1 MAPKRRQCP
10 LALFLLP
17 VQPGQ
22 RRVSRIQPLHLRGNR
37 RKVRRVEDRKPLG
50 ADGLLTGFGFCHF
63 SNIKEVFTMKKCD
76 CYGDEQNCDLEMELP
91 DDYIDTL
98 YEIYAK
104 ETKNPLTKA
113 EWLKTVVS

>member
-1 MAPKRRQCP
+1 M
-10 LALFLLP
+10 LLLLLFY
-17 VQPGQ
+17 QHQG
-22 RRVSRIQPLHLRGNR
+22 
-37 RKVRRVEDRKPLG
+37 
-50 ADGLLTGFGFCHF
+50 GL
-63 SNIKEVFTMKKCD
+63 TMKKCD

-104 ETKNPLTKA
+104 ETKNPLTKT

>member
-1 MAPKRRQCP
+1 
-10 LALFLLP
+10 
-17 VQPGQ
+17 
-22 RRVSRIQPLHLRGNR
+22 
-37 RKVRRVEDRKPLG
+37 
-50 ADGLLTGFGFCHF
+50 
-63 SNIKEVFTMKKCD
+63 MKKCD

-104 ETKNPLTKA
+104 ETKNPLTKT